1 MWLKRRPS
9 KVKPFQHIATSMA
22 TLPSLFRTFLST
34 IRPQDEHRDEYKE
47 GHETLRDRLQDND
60 DIQEFYVADFLQGS
74 YRRWTAL
81 RPKEGEKSDVDIVLV
96 TDLQDYEAEDALEQ
110 CEPLLEEYYEDRWE
124 PNDHSYEIREEDVEL
139 DLVLTVAPSE
149 ATREVVKALGS
160 LDVGAAL
167 SEDDLSIV
175 ADALNM
181 SVDGDEQWKE
191 DPLKIPDREDNK
203 WESTHPLATIAVTL
217 DKNDST
223 DGHYVNVVKA
233 IKWWRRTKTPD
244 VDGPTSYPL
253 EHMIWECCPDNIESV
268 AEGVTRTF
276 EQIER
281 QFKSEARREDIP
293 FLPAHGLPANP
304 EHNVLKHIDGEAF
317 AAFHNEVSDAAELAR
332 TALEEDDKAT
342 SRDLW
347 HELFGD
353 EFPPYG
359 SDDESDDGEDK
370 AMTLGS
376 SSQVDDPSDHQ
387 FA

>member
-1 MWLKRRPS
+1 MRLKWRSS
-9 KVKPFQHIATSMA
+9 KLMSFQSIAYNMA
-22 TLPSLFRTFLST
+22 TLPSLFRTFLSD
-34 IRPQDEHRDEYKE
+34 IRPQDEHQDAYKE
-47 GHETLRDRLQDND
+47 GHETLRDRLQDD
-60 DIQEFYVADFLQGS
+60 DNIEEFYVADFLQGS

-110 CEPLLEEYYEDRWE
+110 CEPFLEEHYKDQWE
-124 PNDHSYEIREEDVEL
+124 PNDHSYEIQEEDVEL

-149 ATREVVKALGS
+149 AIQEVAKALGS
-160 LDVGAAL
+160 LDIGTAL
-167 SEDDLSIV
+167 SEDDLSTV
-175 ADALNM
+175 AGALNM

-191 DPLKIPDREDNK
+191 EPLEVPDREANK

-233 IKWWRRTKTPD
+233 IKWWRRTKIPEI
-244 VDGPTSYPL
+244 DGPRSYPL
-253 EHMIWECCPDNIESV
+253 ERIIWECCPDDIDSV

-281 QFKSEARREDIP
+281 QFKSEAGNEDIP
-293 FLPAHGLPANP
+293 FLPAHGLPAIP
-304 EHNVLKHIDGEAF
+304 EHNALKHIDGEAF
-317 AAFHNEVSDAAELAR
+317 AAFHNEVSDAAQLAR
-332 TALEEDDKAT
+332 AALEEEDKAT

-359 SDDESDDGEDK
+359 TDGESGDGGEK